1 MLSNANAVV
10 SGRTDVMLFF
20 QIILSPFTGLVQW
33 SWRLSEVGS
42 SSVNPEAGTGLR
54 LGVRGVLFPRGNY
67 FRLRRYKDEMFLYCK
82 LSLRDVRAVM
92 RTPGPSISLHTAG
105 ALTDVISLSPL
116 SEKNKIFTF

>member
-1 MLSNANAVV
+1 M
-10 SGRTDVMLFF
+10 D
-20 QIILSPFTGLVQW
+20 SPADLLTLYPQHLPSEGEGTRMQR
-33 SWRLSEVGS
+33 RLPFD
-42 SSVNPEAGTGLR
+42 NPEVR
-54 LGVRGVLFPRGNY
+54 LGSVSRSVLFPSGNY

>member
-42 SSVNPEAGTGLR
+42 SSVNPEAETGSAR
-54 LGVRGVLFPRGNY
+54 CSVSERELFQ
-67 FRLRRYKDEMFLYCK
+67 
-82 LSLRDVRAVM
+82 
-92 RTPGPSISLHTAG
+92 I
-105 ALTDVISLSPL
+105 
-116 SEKNKIFTF
+116 EKI